1 MMRDDPES
9 GLSRFAHARNARKSF
24 ISRISVVADKFNGN
38 SVKMVTFSVFP
49 NNTTGIQKFRS
60 FSKFR
65 GVSKSKLSNHSYLLD
80 YS

>member
-1 MMRDDPES
+1 MIPNQASQDSRMREM
-9 GLSRFAHARNARKSF
+9 REKSF
-24 ISRISVVADKFNGN
+24 ISRISVVANKFNGN
-38 SVKMVTFSVFP
+38 SVKMVAFSVFP